1 MYNAFQSIPFK
12 GKVVLFYLGISVRI
26 GLALIGAIY
35 HLPFYC

>member
-26 GLALIGAIY
+26 SLVGAIY